1 MRHDGC
7 WVLLVVF
14 AFAAPL
20 GAEVNENE
28 AAISAAL
35 TTGNSSEALALT
47 SQAFSALKPD
57 QSVEAQALIQ
67 SILAAAPVELSG
79 QVVVTAIEANP
90 ELGNVVLSA
99 ISETSQTE
107 QLAILNRVSFMAKQQ
122 PQSFGVVSESLPK
135 MLNAVDATVPV
146 SERLTSPD
154 YNPSNILSETG
165 IEVSI
170 NRPDL
175 RADRRDLRQDKRQL
189 LRDEIKLDE
198 DRLEHKSQKV
208 IDEEKKRIQSVRKDI
223 RADKKDIRQDEH
235 GH

>member
-35 TTGNSSEALALT
+35 TSGNSSEALALI
-47 SQAFSALKPD
+47 SLDFSVLRPD
-57 QSVEAQALIQ
+57 QTSEAKALIQ
-67 SILAAAPVELSG
+67 SILAVAPVELSG

-90 ELGNVVLSA
+90 HLGSAVLSA

-107 QLAILNRVSFMAKQQ
+107 QLAILSRVSFAAKQQ

-135 MLNAVDATVPV
+135 MLNAIDATVPV
-146 SERLTSPD
+146 SDRLTSPD
-154 YNPSNILSETG
+154 YNPSNLLSETG

-175 RADRRDLRQDKRQL
+175 RADRRDLRQDERQL
-189 LRDEIKLDE
+189 EEDKLQLLL
-198 DRLEHKSQKV
+198 DRLEHKSPSV
-208 IDEEKKRIQSVRKDI
+208 IEKEEDKIKAVEKDI
-223 RADKKDIRQDEH
+223 KADKKDIRQDEH